1 MVTSASLK
9 ARLEEQIRTIEELTS
24 GVSEEQAGKA
34 PAEGEWCVKE
44 VLSHLAGPETQSFYD
59 GIKAFVDQDT
69 PAYDLTPGQSHFDS
83 ARQGASVA
91 ELRTSVIDQ
100 YKRVGDL
107 LSGLSEEQLS
117 RTAHMPN
124 FKKTPIGEY
133 PTLGSWA
140 DVLIN
145 YHLSDHI
152 NQIQRLCR

>member
-9 ARLEEQIRTIEELTS
+9 ARLEERIRTIEELTS

-59 GIKAFVDQDT
+59 SIRVFLEQDNPT
-69 PAYDLTPGQSHFDS
+69 NDLTPGRSFFD
-83 ARQGASVA
+83 AKREGASIA